1 MLNMKKNITAAA
13 LFAVFVFT
21 GCYDAVFQSIRNEI
35 PLEEGT
41 VKGFINSVVR
51 FYSGGTEYLFLQNG
65 RISFKPANAS
75 SHGEWS
81 EVPNQ
86 PAGIS
91 FDFYS
96 SSFSGTHFFGLAAD
110 TQYVYAL
117 GYEPGLDD
125 ISGRNLPKT
134 VKLYCCKTLNGLW
147 EEVTSV
153 NQKIAEYITH
163 LSSSYYMTD
172 ASIHL
177 FCTNSPNPAHREAFI
192 RIGGG
197 GASSAKCNTE
207 YGTDGNGGI
216 IKLNGTTGGTQIAK
230 GTEGAGLS
238 TLSALYYNNKVNF
251 LDYLAA
257 GTNEAASSSSPATY
271 VYYASSET
279 LYSFPVS
286 SPGTKT
292 SASLSTS
299 KDIISMAVTNDSV
312 LLGTNGNGIF
322 RVTHDSTGKP
332 ASSKSSFTTN
342 AQSVMYSPYIVRMLF
357 CVSPDKNETETDLYA
372 SLQFRYTAQ
381 SASADYGNVGLWSYY
396 KNRGNWNKE

>member
-1 MLNMKKNITAAA
+1 MKRHIVIAAV
-13 LFAVFVFT
+13 FAAFVFT

-41 VKGFINSVVR
+41 VKGFINSIVR
-51 FYSGGTEYLFLQNG
+51 FRSSDGKEYLFLQNG
-65 RISFKPANAS
+65 RISYKLAKS
-75 SHGEWS
+75 SAHGEWN
-81 EVPNQ
+81 EAANQ
-86 PAGIS
+86 PAGVS
-91 FDFYS
+91 FNFYS
-96 SSFSGTHFFGLAAD
+96 SSFSGMHFFGLAAD

-117 GYEPGLDD
+117 GYEPGLND
-125 ISGRNLPKT
+125 IGGRNVPKA
-134 VKLYCCKTLNGLW
+134 VKLYCCKTVNGEW
-147 EEVTSV
+147 KEVTSV

-163 LSSSYYMTD
+163 LNSSYYMTD

-177 FCTNSPNPAHREAFI
+177 FCTNSPNPVNPANRKAYI

-197 GASSAKCNTE
+197 GASSAKCNTN

-216 IKLNGTTGGTQIAK
+216 IQLNGTNNGTPIAK
-230 GTEGAGLS
+230 GTDGAGLS
-238 TLSALYYNNKVNF
+238 TLSALFYNGKVNF

-257 GTNEAASSSSPATY
+257 GTDETASLPATY

-299 KDIISMAVTNDSV
+299 KDIISMAVTSDSI

-322 RVTHDSTGKP
+322 RVTRNTAGKP
-332 ASSKSSFTTN
+332 ASSTSSFSTN
-342 AQSVMYSPYIVRMLF
+342 AQSVMYSPYIVRTLF
-357 CVSPDKNETETDLYA
+357 CVSPDLNETATTLYA

-396 KNRGNWNKE
+396 PTRGNWNKE

>member
-1 MLNMKKNITAAA
+1 MKRHIVIAAV
-13 LFAVFVFT
+13 FAAFVFT

-41 VKGFINSVVR
+41 VKGFINSIVR
-51 FYSGGTEYLFLQNG
+51 FRSSDGKEYLFLQNG
-65 RISFKPANAS
+65 RISYKLAKS
-75 SHGEWS
+75 SAHGEWN
-81 EVPNQ
+81 EAANQ
-86 PAGIS
+86 PAGVS
-91 FDFYS
+91 FNFYS

-117 GYEPGLDD
+117 GYEPGLND
-125 ISGRNLPKT
+125 IGGRNVPKA
-134 VKLYCCKTLNGLW
+134 VKLYCCQTVNGEW
-147 EEVTSV
+147 EEVTNV

-177 FCTNSPNPAHREAFI
+177 FCTNSPNPEHRKAYI

-197 GASSAKCNTE
+197 GASSAKCNTN

-216 IKLNGTTGGTQIAK
+216 IQLNGTNNGTPIAK
-230 GTEGAGLS
+230 GTDGAGLS

-299 KDIISMAVTNDSV
+299 KDIISMAVTSDSI

-322 RVTHDSTGKP
+322 RVTRNAAGKP
-332 ASSKSSFTTN
+332 ASSTSSFSTN
-342 AQSVMYSPYIVRMLF
+342 AQSVMYSPYIVRTLF
-357 CVSPDKNETETDLYA
+357 CVSPDLNETATTLYA

-396 KNRGNWNKE
+396 PTRGNWNKE

>member
-1 MLNMKKNITAAA
+1 MKRHIVIAAV
-13 LFAVFVFT
+13 FAAFVFT

-35 PLEEGT
+35 QLEEGT
-41 VKGFINSVVR
+41 VKGFINSIVR
-51 FYSGGTEYLFLQNG
+51 FKSGSDEYLFLQNG
-65 RISFKPANAS
+65 RISYKLAS
-75 SHGEWS
+75 SSAHGEWN
-81 EVPNQ
+81 EAANQ
-86 PAGIS
+86 PAGVS
-91 FDFYS
+91 FNFYS
-96 SSFSGTHFFGLAAD
+96 SSFSGTHFFGLASD

-117 GYEPGLDD
+117 GYEPGLND
-125 ISGRNLPKT
+125 IGGRNVPKA
-134 VKLYCCKTLNGLW
+134 VKLYCCKTVNGEW
-147 EEVTSV
+147 KEVSGV

-163 LSSSYYMTD
+163 LNSAYYMTD

-177 FCTNSPNPAHREAFI
+177 FCTNSPNPAHRKAYI

-216 IKLNGTTGGTQIAK
+216 IQLDGTNDGTPIAK
-230 GTEGAGLS
+230 GADGAGLS

-299 KDIISMAVTNDSV
+299 KDIISMAVTSDSI

-322 RVTHDSTGKP
+322 RVTHNTAGKP
-332 ASSKSSFTTN
+332 ASSTSSFSTN
-342 AQSVMYSPYIVRMLF
+342 AQSVMYSPYIVRTLF
-357 CVSPDKNETETDLYA
+357 CVSPDLNETATTLYA

-396 KNRGNWNKE
+396 PNRGNWNKE

>member
-1 MLNMKKNITAAA
+1 MKRHITIAAV
-13 LFAVFVFT
+13 FAVFVFT

-41 VKGFINSVVR
+41 VKGFINSIVR
-51 FYSGGTEYLFLQNG
+51 FKSGSDEYLFLQNG
-65 RISFKPANAS
+65 RISYKLAKS
-75 SHGEWS
+75 SAHGEWN
-81 EVPNQ
+81 EAANQ
-86 PAGIS
+86 PAGVS
-91 FDFYS
+91 FNFYS

-117 GYEPGLDD
+117 GYEPGLND
-125 ISGRNLPKT
+125 IGGRNVPKA
-134 VKLYCCKTLNGLW
+134 VKLYCCQTVNKEW
-147 EEVTSV
+147 KEVIGV

-163 LSSSYYMTD
+163 LNSSYYMTD

-177 FCTNSPNPAHREAFI
+177 FCTNSPNPTHRKAYI

-216 IKLNGTTGGTQIAK
+216 IQLDGTNDGTPIAK
-230 GTEGAGLS
+230 GTDGAGLS
-238 TLSALYYNNKVNF
+238 TLSALFYNGKVNF

-257 GTNEAASSSSPATY
+257 GTNETASSPTTY

-299 KDIISMAVTNDSV
+299 KDIISMAVTSDSI

-322 RVTHDSTGKP
+322 RVTRNAAGKP
-332 ASSKSSFTTN
+332 ASSTSSFSTN
-342 AQSVMYSPYIVRMLF
+342 AQNVMYSPYIVRTLF
-357 CVSPDKNETETDLYA
+357 CVSPDLNETATTLYA

-396 KNRGNWNKE
+396 PNRGNWNKE

>member
-1 MLNMKKNITAAA
+1 MKRHITIV
-13 LFAVFVFT
+13 AVFAAFIFT

-35 PLEEGT
+35 QLEEGT
-41 VKGFINSVVR
+41 VKGFINSIVR
-51 FYSGGTEYLFLQNG
+51 FNSGSDEYLFLQNG
-65 RISFKPANAS
+65 RISYKKAADS
-75 SHGEWS
+75 YHGAWNEAA
-81 EVPNQ
+81 NQ
-86 PAGIS
+86 PAGVS
-91 FDFYS
+91 FNFYS

-117 GYEPGLDD
+117 GYEPGLND
-125 ISGRNLPKT
+125 IGGRNVPKA
-134 VKLYCCKTLNGLW
+134 VKLYCCQTVNGEW
-147 EEVTSV
+147 KEVIGV

-163 LSSSYYMTD
+163 LNSSYYMTD

-177 FCTNSPNPAHREAFI
+177 FCTNSPNPVNPANRKAYI

-197 GASSAKCNTE
+197 GASSAKCNTN

-216 IKLNGTTGGTQIAK
+216 IQLNGTNDGTPIAK
-230 GTEGAGLS
+230 GADGAGLS
-238 TLSALYYNNKVNF
+238 TLSALYYNGKVNF

-257 GTNEAASSSSPATY
+257 GTNETASSPATY

-299 KDIISMAVTNDSV
+299 KDIISMAVTSDSI

-322 RVTHDSTGKP
+322 RVTHNTAGKP
-332 ASSKSSFTTN
+332 ASSTSSFSTN
-342 AQSVMYSPYIVRMLF
+342 AQSVMYSPYIVRTLF
-357 CVSPDKNETETDLYA
+357 CVSPDLNETATTLYA

-396 KNRGNWNKE
+396 PTRGNWNKE

>member
-1 MLNMKKNITAAA
+1 
-13 LFAVFVFT
+13 
-21 GCYDAVFQSIRNEI
+21 
-35 PLEEGT
+35 
-41 VKGFINSVVR
+41 
-51 FYSGGTEYLFLQNG
+51 
-65 RISFKPANAS
+65 
-75 SHGEWS
+75 
-81 EVPNQ
+81 
-86 PAGIS
+86 
-91 FDFYS
+91 
-96 SSFSGTHFFGLAAD
+96 
-110 TQYVYAL
+110 
-117 GYEPGLDD
+117 
-125 ISGRNLPKT
+125 
-134 VKLYCCKTLNGLW
+134 
-147 EEVTSV
+147 
-153 NQKIAEYITH
+153 
-163 LSSSYYMTD
+163 MTD

-177 FCTNSPNPAHREAFI
+177 FCTNSPNPTHRKAYI

-197 GASSAKCNTE
+197 GASSAKCNTN

-216 IKLNGTTGGTQIAK
+216 IQLDGTNNGTSIAK
-230 GTEGAGLS
+230 GADGAGLS

-299 KDIISMAVTNDSV
+299 KDIISMAVTSDSI

-322 RVTHDSTGKP
+322 RVTHNTAGKP
-332 ASSKSSFTTN
+332 ASSTSSFSTN
-342 AQSVMYSPYIVRMLF
+342 AQSVMYSPYIVRTLF
-357 CVSPDKNETETDLYA
+357 CVSPDLNETATTLYA

-396 KNRGNWNKE
+396 PTRGNWNKE

>member
-1 MLNMKKNITAAA
+1 MRRHITIAAV
-13 LFAVFVFT
+13 FAAFVFT

-41 VKGFINSVVR
+41 VKGFINSIVR
-51 FYSGGTEYLFLQNG
+51 FKSGSDEYLFLQNG
-65 RISFKPANAS
+65 RISYKLAS
-75 SHGEWS
+75 SSAHGEWN
-81 EVPNQ
+81 EAANQ
-86 PAGIS
+86 PAGVS
-91 FDFYS
+91 FNFYS

-110 TQYVYAL
+110 DKYVYAL
-117 GYEPGLDD
+117 GYEPGLND
-125 ISGRNLPKT
+125 IGGRNVPKA
-134 VKLYCCKTLNGLW
+134 VKLYCCKTVNGEW
-147 EEVTSV
+147 KEVSGV

-163 LSSSYYMTD
+163 LNSSYYMTD

-177 FCTNSPNPAHREAFI
+177 FCTNSPNPANRKAYI

-197 GASSAKCNTE
+197 GASSAKCNTN

-216 IKLNGTTGGTQIAK
+216 IQLDGTNDGTSIAK
-230 GTEGAGLS
+230 DTDGAGLS
-238 TLSALYYNNKVNF
+238 TLSALFYNGKVNF
-251 LDYLAA
+251 LDYIAA

-299 KDIISMAVTNDSV
+299 KDIISMAVTSDSI

-322 RVTHDSTGKP
+322 RVTHNTAGKP

>member
-1 MLNMKKNITAAA
+1 MKRHITIVAVFAA
-13 LFAVFVFT
+13 FVFT

-35 PLEEGT
+35 QLEEGT
-41 VKGFINSVVR
+41 VKGFINSIVR
-51 FYSGGTEYLFLQNG
+51 FRSSDGKEYLFLQNG
-65 RISFKPANAS
+65 RISYKLAKS
-75 SHGEWS
+75 SAHGEWN
-81 EVPNQ
+81 EAANQ
-86 PAGIS
+86 PAGVS
-91 FDFYS
+91 FNFYS

-117 GYEPGLDD
+117 GYEPGLND
-125 ISGRNLPKT
+125 IGGRNVPKA
-134 VKLYCCKTLNGLW
+134 VKLYCCQTVNGEW
-147 EEVTSV
+147 KEVSGV

-163 LSSSYYMTD
+163 LNSSYYMTD

-177 FCTNSPNPAHREAFI
+177 FCTNSPNPTHRKAYI

-197 GASSAKCNTE
+197 GASSAKCNTN
-207 YGTDGNGGI
+207 YGTYGNGGI
-216 IKLNGTTGGTQIAK
+216 IQLDGTNNGTAIAK
-230 GTEGAGLS
+230 GADGAGLS

-257 GTNEAASSSSPATY
+257 GTNEAASSSSLATY

-279 LYSFPVS
+279 LYSFAVA

-299 KDIISMAVTNDSV
+299 KDIISMAVTKDSI

-322 RVTHDSTGKP
+322 RVTHNTAGKP
-332 ASSKSSFTTN
+332 ASSTSSFSTN
-342 AQSVMYSPYIVRMLF
+342 AQSVMYSPYIVRTLF
-357 CVSPDKNETETDLYA
+357 CVSPDLNETATTLYA

-396 KNRGNWNKE
+396 PTRGNWNKE

>member
-1 MLNMKKNITAAA
+1 MKRHIVIAAVFVA
-13 LFAVFVFT
+13 FVFT

-41 VKGFINSVVR
+41 VKGFINSIVR
-51 FYSGGTEYLFLQNG
+51 FKSGSDEYLFLQNG
-65 RISFKPANAS
+65 RISYKLAS
-75 SHGEWS
+75 SSAHGEWN
-81 EVPNQ
+81 EAANQ
-86 PAGIS
+86 PAGVS
-91 FDFYS
+91 FNFYS

-117 GYEPGLDD
+117 GYEPGLND
-125 ISGRNLPKT
+125 IGGRNVPKA
-134 VKLYCCKTLNGLW
+134 VKLYCCKTVNGEW
-147 EEVTSV
+147 KEVSGV

-163 LSSSYYMTD
+163 LNSSYYMTD

-177 FCTNSPNPAHREAFI
+177 FCTNSPNPVNPANRKAYI

-197 GASSAKCNTE
+197 GASSAKCNTN

-216 IKLNGTTGGTQIAK
+216 IQLNGTNNGTPIAK
-230 GTEGAGLS
+230 GADGAGLS
-238 TLSALYYNNKVNF
+238 TLSALFYNGKVNF

-257 GTNEAASSSSPATY
+257 GTNETASLPATY

-286 SPGTKT
+286 SPETKT

-299 KDIISMAVTNDSV
+299 KDIISMAVTSDSI

-322 RVTHDSTGKP
+322 RVTHNTAGKP
-332 ASSKSSFTTN
+332 ASSTSSFSTN
-342 AQSVMYSPYIVRMLF
+342 AQSVMYSPYIVRTLF
-357 CVSPDKNETETDLYA
+357 CVSPDLNETATTLYA

-396 KNRGNWNKE
+396 PTRGNWNKE

>member
-1 MLNMKKNITAAA
+1 MKRHITIV
-13 LFAVFVFT
+13 AVFAAFIFT

-35 PLEEGT
+35 QLEEGT
-41 VKGFINSVVR
+41 VKGFINSIVR
-51 FYSGGTEYLFLQNG
+51 FKSGSDEYLFLQNG
-65 RISFKPANAS
+65 RISYKLARS
-75 SHGEWS
+75 SAHGEWN
-81 EVPNQ
+81 EAANQ
-86 PAGIS
+86 PAGVS
-91 FDFYS
+91 FNFYS

-117 GYEPGLDD
+117 GYEPGLND
-125 ISGRNLPKT
+125 IGGRNVPKA
-134 VKLYCCKTLNGLW
+134 VKLYCCQTVNGEW
-147 EEVTSV
+147 EEVTNV

-163 LSSSYYMTD
+163 LNSSYYMTD

-177 FCTNSPNPAHREAFI
+177 FCTNSPNPAHRKAYI
-192 RIGGG
+192 RIGGS
-197 GASSAKCNTE
+197 GASSAKCNTN

-216 IKLNGTTGGTQIAK
+216 IQLNGTNNGTPIAK

-238 TLSALYYNNKVNF
+238 TLSALFYNGKVNF

-257 GTNEAASSSSPATY
+257 GTNETASSPATY

-299 KDIISMAVTNDSV
+299 KDIISMTVTSDSI

-322 RVTHDSTGKP
+322 RVTRNAAGKP
-332 ASSKSSFTTN
+332 ASSTSSFSTN
-342 AQSVMYSPYIVRMLF
+342 AQSVMYSPYIVRTLF
-357 CVSPDKNETETDLYA
+357 CVSPDLNETATTLYA

-396 KNRGNWNKE
+396 PTRGNWNKE